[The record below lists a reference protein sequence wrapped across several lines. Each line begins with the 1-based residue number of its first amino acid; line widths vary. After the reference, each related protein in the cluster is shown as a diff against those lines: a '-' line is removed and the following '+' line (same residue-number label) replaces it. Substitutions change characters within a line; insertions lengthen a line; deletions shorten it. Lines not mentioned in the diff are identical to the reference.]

1 MNISIIVAVAEN
13 NVIGKNNSL
22 IWHLPADLRF
32 FKAKTTGHVIVMGRK
47 TFESIGGG
55 KPLPNRTTVIITRN
69 PHFVAPEGV
78 YIAHSLAEAYSQFGN
93 EQEIFICGGAQI
105 YKDALETAHHMYIT
119 RIHATFEGD
128 TFFPEFQN
136 SHWKLESTEQHESDE
151 NNAYNYSFE
160 HYVKC

>member
-1 MNISIIVAVAEN
+1 MNISIIVAVAKN

-32 FKAKTTGHVIVMGRK
+32 FKTKTTGHVIVMGRK

-69 PHFVAPEGV
+69 LHYVAPQGV
-78 YIAHSLAEAYSQFGN
+78 YIVHSLADAYKKFAS
-93 EQEIFICGGAQI
+93 ETEIFICGGAQI
-105 YKDALETAHHMYIT
+105 YKEALETANHMYIT
-119 RIHATFEGD
+119 RIHASFEGD
-128 TFFPEFQN
+128 TFFPEFQK
-136 SHWKLESTEQHESDE
+136 SQWKLESSEEYVCDE
-151 NNAYNYSFE
+151 KNAYNYSFE